1 MRNRIATFFV
11 GAVLLLSSSVGMA
24 QDDPRL
30 DILFK
35 ELKAT
40 SDARKA
46 FIIQSEIWN
55 LWMFSEAEDLNL
67 LMRQGAD
74 ALSER
79 DFALAMD
86 SFNAFVVLAP
96 DRAEGWNKRA
106 TAYFMMGNF
115 KASIEDVQRTLAL
128 EPRHF
133 GALAGLGMIYDAL
146 KQKKAALRAF
156 QAALD
161 VNPHM
166 AEIKERAASITQSL
180 EDSKI

>member
-1 MRNRIATFFV
+1 MGNRIAAFFV
-11 GAVLLLSSSVGMA
+11 GVVLVLSASVGMA
-24 QDDPRL
+24 QDDQRL
-30 DILFK
+30 DFLFK

-46 FIIQSEIWN
+46 FIIQSEIWK

-74 ALSER
+74 ALSEG
-79 DFALAMD
+79 DLDLAMD
-86 SFNAFVVLAP
+86 SFNAFVILAP

-115 KASIEDVQRTLAL
+115 KASIVDVQRTLAL

-133 GALAGLGMIYDAL
+133 GALAGLGMIYESL
-146 KQKKAALRAF
+146 KQKKAALKAF
-156 QAALD
+156 QAALE

-166 AEIKERAASITQSL
+166 EEIKERAANIAQAL